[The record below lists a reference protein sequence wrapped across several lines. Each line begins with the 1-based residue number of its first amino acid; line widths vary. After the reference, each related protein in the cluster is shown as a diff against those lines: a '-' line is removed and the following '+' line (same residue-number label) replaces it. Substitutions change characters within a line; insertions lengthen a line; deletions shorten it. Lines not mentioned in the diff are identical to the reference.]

1 MERDRA
7 ELERK
12 VVDICKEARRRNAE
26 AAQSDLISGHGGPPR
41 MAPRNNEI
49 RGRWPSRSR
58 IDDDDVRQGLMR
70 CQRFSGV
77 ALFLSFGGGK
87 SVQFRGP
94 GDGCGDGGARRGNGG
109 FRAR

>member
-26 AAQSDLISGHGGPPR
+26 AAQSDLISGHGDPPR

-58 IDDDDVRQGLMR
+58 IDDDDDVRQTR
-70 CQRFSGV
+70 YWVVVVSRVFWSGPIPVIWRGETAEVQV
-77 ALFLSFGGGK
+77 AGRSDGR
-87 SVQFRGP
+87 S
-94 GDGCGDGGARRGNGG
+94 GD
-109 FRAR
+109 